1 MTASKYERTH
11 PVISIRVNQ
20 ETYDELQ
27 ERRRC
32 GQSYAQILRIGLDK
46 QEAAT
51 KSCLEAL
58 EGLAAEY
65 GQLEESL
72 NRYRSLFGELK

>member
-20 ETYDELQ
+20 ETWDELQ
-27 ERRRC
+27 ERRQN
-32 GQSYAQILRIGLDK
+32 GQSYGQILRIGLNK
-46 QEAAT
+46 QEAAV
-51 KSCLEAL
+51 KSCLQAL

-65 GQLEESL
+65 GQLEETIDK
-72 NRYRSLFGELK
+72 YRSRYGELK